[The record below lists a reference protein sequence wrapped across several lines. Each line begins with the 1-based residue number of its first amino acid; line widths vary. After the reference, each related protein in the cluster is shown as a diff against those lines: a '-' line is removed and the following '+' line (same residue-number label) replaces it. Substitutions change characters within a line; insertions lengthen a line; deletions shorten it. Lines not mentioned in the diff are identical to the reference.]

1 VIIALYRDKAIKT
14 RFQKEIDIKAL
25 FFYHDF
31 SMPSHYLAKI
41 KIDDLDI
48 LGYSVAGEETVIGLP
63 QLDVC
68 FDIGKAP
75 DQLISINHVLLTHG
89 HMDHAAGIA
98 YYLSHRKFNGMSEG
112 TVLTPPNT
120 NKPIQDILDAW
131 GRLDGNRIPVNLVPA
146 KPGDEY
152 QIKPNLIARVFP
164 TKHSYQSVGFSVI
177 ETRKKLKTEYQG
189 LTGPQIVELK
199 KQGVE
204 IQNPIEIPLVSYLGD
219 TSYVD
224 FSKLDTVS
232 KSKILIAEC
241 TFFEDEH
248 IERADAGKH
257 MHIDEFGP
265 LMERMEN
272 EAIIITHLTHRT
284 SVVEARK
291 MLEKRLPAEVFKKI
305 IILMDR
311 SRWHRK

>member
-1 VIIALYRDKAIKT
+1 
-14 RFQKEIDIKAL
+14 
-25 FFYHDF
+25 
-31 SMPSHYLAKI
+31 MPSHNLARLEI
-41 KIDDLDI
+41 GDLEI

-120 NKPIQDILDAW
+120 VKPIRDILDAW
-131 GRLDGNRIPVNLVPA
+131 GRLDGNQIPANLVGV

-152 QIKPNLIARVFP
+152 QIKPNQIVRVFP
-164 TKHSYQSVGFSVI
+164 TKHSYQSVGFTVI
-177 ETRKKLKTEYQG
+177 ETRKKLKAEYHG
-189 LTGPQIVELK
+189 LNGPQIVTLK

-204 IQNPIEIPLVSYLGD
+204 IENAVEIPLVSYLGD

-224 FSKLDTVS
+224 FSQLEYVS

-241 TFFEDEH
+241 TFYEDEH

-265 LMERMEN
+265 LLERMEN
-272 EAIIITHLTHRT
+272 EHIIITHLTHRT

-291 MLEKRLPAEVFKKI
+291 MLEKRLPGEVYKKV

-311 SRWHRK
+311 KNWTRKSR

>member
-1 VIIALYRDKAIKT
+1 
-14 RFQKEIDIKAL
+14 
-25 FFYHDF
+25 
-31 SMPSHYLAKI
+31 MPSHKLARLEI
-41 KIDDLDI
+41 GDLEI

-89 HMDHAAGIA
+89 HMDHAGGIA
-98 YYLSHRKFNGMSEG
+98 YYLSHRKFNGMREG
-112 TVLTPPNT
+112 TVLTSPNT
-120 NKPIQDILDAW
+120 LKPIRDILDAW
-131 GRLDGNRIPVNLVPA
+131 GQLDGNRIPANLVGVQ
-146 KPGDEY
+146 PGDQY
-152 QIKPNLIARVFP
+152 QIKPNLIARCFP

-177 ETRKKLKTEYQG
+177 ETRKKLKAEYQG
-189 LTGPQIVELK
+189 LTGPQIVKLK

-204 IQNPIEIPLVSYLGD
+204 IENPVEIPLVSYLGD

-224 FSKLDTVS
+224 FAQLDTVS

-241 TFFEDEH
+241 TFYEDEH
-248 IERADAGKH
+248 TERADAGKH

-265 LMERMEN
+265 LLERMEN
-272 EAIIITHLTHRT
+272 EHIIITHLTHRT
-284 SVVEARK
+284 SVLEARK
-291 MLEKRLPAEVFKKI
+291 MLEKRVPGQVYKKV

-311 SRWHRK
+311 KNWTRKNR